1 MPRLSKLRGDL
12 HRSPNSAPLT
22 DSETY
27 MESSEHNNPC
37 NKLAEGFEHAV
48 VHVAVVVPPCSKSS
62 VPHSPPTLGRDPL
75 RLLFASVWLLAS
87 GRQVPPR
94 PPKAYFKKI
103 NEEGAIAV
111 DRIVMNAEE
120 AIRWYR
126 SASEEL
132 RTPRPLLGFRK
143 GDDETLSAGRLSD
156 FPTWPVLGVPLES
169 EDITA
174 KNERPSIPFR
184 NLGIIR
190 YSRRISDSQEWPS
203 FLDPDGQSKHCQE
216 AFKFLEQH
224 MHVNFRDYPEYI
236 GGMALAVPD
245 CDVHS
250 VRQFVD
256 PKEDGSESLYFHFKP
271 HPGRKLQGLS
281 LTSMEGQEGVLTS
294 FDTVPVPEDGLVVIE
309 RPSSVHGSGLVLT
322 HKQRGVLLQT
332 PMRKFMR
339 QMNMRTEVVER
350 RVKVQ
355 APETDKKKSPVNEY
369 VSEKK
374 TLASD
379 RTLGDAPNTT
389 SAFQR
394 LLEAKSERQLNHSA
408 QLYDQTWFTTAQRK
422 EALEH
427 IREKLKHARSTIFIA
442 DPYFSANQIPQYL
455 FAIERD
461 EVKIQI
467 LTSNS
472 AFKNIKEAEVKK
484 ENEAEAEIEREI
496 SEGFVDTKQTL
507 LKNLAIFQANH
518 KNSIEIKVANTESS
532 LFHDRFLAVDGRVWM
547 LGSSLNSI
555 GIRPT
560 LIMRIPHGDKI
571 LGHLLRLYKNALALE
586 DFKVPREA
594 PRTPCVHCGRGMED
608 AQELQGVDGTE
619 AQKTQGTQDVNNG

>member
-1 MPRLSKLRGDL
+1 
-12 HRSPNSAPLT
+12 
-22 DSETY
+22 
-27 MESSEHNNPC
+27 MESSEHSDPC
-37 NKLAEGFEHAV
+37 SKLAEGFEHAV
-48 VHVAVVVPPCSKSS
+48 VHVAVVVPPSSKSS
-62 VPHSPPTLGRDPL
+62 APDSLPSPERPPL

-94 PPKAYFKKI
+94 PPKAYSKTI
-103 NEEGAIAV
+103 NREGAIAV
-111 DRIVMNAEE
+111 DRVVMNAEE

-132 RTPRPLLGFRK
+132 RTPSPLHDSRK
-143 GDDETLSAGRLSD
+143 GDNEPLSAGRLSD

-169 EDITA
+169 DDLLL

-216 AFKFLEQH
+216 AFKFLEHH
-224 MHVNFRDYPEYI
+224 MHVNFREYPEYI

-250 VRQFVD
+250 IRQFVD
-256 PKEDGSESLYFHFKP
+256 PKDDGSESLYFHLKP
-271 HPGRKLQGLS
+271 HPSRKLQGLS

-309 RPSSVHGSGLVLT
+309 RPSSVHGSGLILT
-322 HKQRGVLLQT
+322 HKERGVLLQT

-339 QMNMRTEVVER
+339 QMSMRTELVER
-350 RVKVQ
+350 RIKVQ

-369 VSEKK
+369 FSEKK
-374 TLASD
+374 TLASS
-379 RTLGDAPNTT
+379 RTLGNAPSTT
-389 SAFQR
+389 NAFQR
-394 LLEAKSERQLNHSA
+394 LLEAKSERLLNHSA

-422 EALEH
+422 AALEY

-472 AFKNIKEAEVKK
+472 AFKKIKETEVEK
-484 ENEAEAEIEREI
+484 ETEETEETEETKQETDADV
-496 SEGFVDTKQTL
+496 SEGVSDTKQEL
-507 LKNLAIFQANH
+507 LKNLAIFQSSH
-518 KNSIEIKVANTESS
+518 KNSIDIKVASTESS

-560 LIMRIPHGDKI
+560 LTMRVPHGENI
-571 LGHLLRLYKNALALE
+571 LGHLMRLYDNALPVE
-586 DFKVPREA
+586 DFKVPRET
-594 PRTPCVHCGRGMED
+594 PKRPCVHCGRDVEVENEVQRAD
-608 AQELQGVDGTE
+608 DGTE
-619 AQKTQGTQDVNNG
+619 TLTTQGTQDVNNG

>member
-1 MPRLSKLRGDL
+1 
-12 HRSPNSAPLT
+12 
-22 DSETY
+22 
-27 MESSEHNNPC
+27 MESSERSNPC
-37 NKLAEGFEHAV
+37 SKLAEGFEHAV
-48 VHVAVVVPPCSKSS
+48 VHVAVVVPPSSKSS
-62 VPHSPPTLGRDPL
+62 APDSPPALGRPPL

-94 PPKAYFKKI
+94 PTKAYFKKF

-126 SASEEL
+126 SAWEEL
-132 RTPRPLLGFRK
+132 RTPRPLHGFRK
-143 GDDETLSAGRLSD
+143 GDNETLSAGRLSD

-169 EDITA
+169 DDITL

-203 FLDPDGQSKHCQE
+203 FLDTDGQSKHCQE

-224 MHVNFRDYPEYI
+224 MHVNFREYPEYI

-256 PKEDGSESLYFHFKP
+256 PEDDGSESLYFHIKP

-294 FDTVPVPEDGLVVIE
+294 FDTVPVPEDGLVIIE

-389 SAFQR
+389 NAFQR
-394 LLEAKSERQLNHSA
+394 LLEAKSERLLNHSA

-427 IREKLKHARSTIFIA
+427 IREKIKHARSTIFIA

-467 LTSNS
+467 LTSSS
-472 AFKNIKEAEVKK
+472 AFKNIREAETKK
-484 ENEAEAEIEREI
+484 EIETAAEIEREF

-518 KNSIEIKVANTESS
+518 KNNIEIKVANTESS
-532 LFHDRFLAVDGRVWM
+532 FFHDRFLAVDGRVWM

-560 LIMRIPHGDKI
+560 LIMRIPHGEKI
-571 LGHLLRLYKNALALE
+571 LGYLIGLNKNALALE
-586 DFKVPREA
+586 DFKVPQEA
-594 PRTPCVHCGRGMED
+594 PRTRCVHCGRGVED
-608 AQELQGVDGTE
+608 AQEVQEVKAADDGTE
-619 AQKTQGTQDVNNG
+619 VQKTQGTQDVNNG

>member
-1 MPRLSKLRGDL
+1 MESTESSNPYSKL
-12 HRSPNSAPLT
+12 T
-22 DSETY
+22 D
-27 MESSEHNNPC
+27 
-37 NKLAEGFEHAV
+37 GFEHAV
-48 VHVAVVVPPCSKSS
+48 VHVAVVVPPRST
-62 VPHSPPTLGRDPL
+62 PERPPL

-87 GRQVPPR
+87 GRQAPLR
-94 PPKAYFKKI
+94 PAKPYFKKFK
-103 NEEGAIAV
+103 EEGAIAV
-111 DRIVMNAEE
+111 DRIVMTAEE

-126 SASEEL
+126 TASDEL
-132 RTPRPLLGFRK
+132 GTPIPIRDVRK
-143 GDDETLSAGRLSD
+143 DSDGVPLSAGRLSD

-169 EDITA
+169 DDITL
-174 KNERPSIPFR
+174 KSERPSIPFR

-203 FLDPDGQSKHCQE
+203 FLDQDGQSKHCQE
-216 AFKFLEQH
+216 AFKFLEHH
-224 MHVNFRDYPEYI
+224 MHVDFREYPEYI

-256 PKEDGSESLYFHFKP
+256 PKEDGSESLYFHLKP
-271 HPGRKLQGLS
+271 HPGRNLQGLS
-281 LTSMEGQEGVLTS
+281 LTSMEGQEGILTS

-309 RPSSVHGSGLVLT
+309 RHSSVHGSGLVLT
-322 HKQRGVLLQT
+322 HKERGVLLQT

-339 QMNMRTEVVER
+339 QVNMRTEVVER

-369 VSEKK
+369 FSEKK

-379 RTLGDAPNTT
+379 RTLGEAPNTT
-389 SAFQR
+389 GAFQR
-394 LLEAKSERQLNHSA
+394 LLEAKSERLLNHSA

-442 DPYFSANQIPQYL
+442 DPYFSANQISQYL

-472 AFKNIKEAEVKK
+472 AFKNIKEVEAEK
-484 ENEAEAEIEREI
+484 EIEAEAEADV
-496 SEGFVDTKQTL
+496 SESSVDTKQTL

-560 LIMRIPHGDKI
+560 LIMRIPHGEKI
-571 LGHLLRLYKNALALE
+571 LGHLIRLYKNALALE

-594 PRTPCVHCGRGMED
+594 PKKPCVHCGRDVED
-608 AQELQGVDGTE
+608 AKEVQEVQRAEDGAE
-619 AQKTQGTQDVNNG
+619 AQKTQGTKDVNNG